1 MALSMEEQRI
11 LAEIEQE
18 LERSEPVLAACLTM
32 FSRPGRAGLLRVP
45 GPRRRSSRVLTV
57 ASVVAVV
64 MITVLPVVIY
74 ALVAL
79 RAAPLAAG
87 ADGGV
92 GGRRGHDHGAA
103 RGDLRTGGAARGSAG
118 AARGPPGG
126 IVRAGH
132 GAAPGDEPAPAALRT
147 PLPTIRAR
155 SGSGTARARPG
166 SCELA
171 RTRR

>member
-45 GPRRRSSRVLTV
+45 GARRRSSPRVLTV

-64 MITVLPVVIY
+64 MLTVLPVVIY

-79 RAAPLAAG
+79 RAPLG
-87 ADGGV
+87 Q
-92 GGRRGHDHGAA
+92 
-103 RGDLRTGGAARGSAG
+103 
-118 AARGPPGG
+118 P
-126 IVRAGH
+126 AGH
-132 GAAPGDEPAPAALRT
+132 PAASSSPHTMQQHPVMSPPRQ
-147 PLPTIRAR
+147 R
-155 SGSGTARARPG
+155 
-166 SCELA
+166 
-171 RTRR
+171 

>member
-45 GPRRRSSRVLTV
+45 GTRRRSSRVLTV

-79 RAAPLAAG
+79 RAAPLGQPAG
-87 ADGGV
+87 
-92 GGRRGHDHGAA
+92 R
-103 RGDLRTGGAARGSAG
+103 
-118 AARGPPGG
+118 
-126 IVRAGH
+126 
-132 GAAPGDEPAPAALRT
+132 PAASSSPRT
-147 PLPTIRAR
+147 VQQHPVLSPPRQR
-155 SGSGTARARPG
+155 
-166 SCELA
+166 
-171 RTRR
+171 

>member
-45 GPRRRSSRVLTV
+45 GARRRSSRVLTV

-79 RAAPLAAG
+79 RAGPLGQPAGHPAAG
-87 ADGGV
+87 PNTTTIGV
-92 GGRRGHDHGAA
+92 AYQG
-103 RGDLRTGGAARGSAG
+103 
-118 AARGPPGG
+118 
-126 IVRAGH
+126 
-132 GAAPGDEPAPAALRT
+132 
-147 PLPTIRAR
+147 
-155 SGSGTARARPG
+155 
-166 SCELA
+166 
-171 RTRR
+171 

>member
-45 GPRRRSSRVLTV
+45 GARRRSSRVLTV

-79 RAAPLAAG
+79 RAAPLGLPSGRAA
-87 ADGGV
+87 ASSSP
-92 GGRRGHDHGAA
+92 
-103 RGDLRTGGAARGSAG
+103 RTVQHPVLS
-118 AARGPPGG
+118 PP
-126 IVRAGH
+126 RQ
-132 GAAPGDEPAPAALRT
+132 R
-147 PLPTIRAR
+147 
-155 SGSGTARARPG
+155 
-166 SCELA
+166 
-171 RTRR
+171 